1 MLWQILAHVTI
12 ALRPENVSEFL
23 ELLYPALL
31 LQDSELF
38 FSWKDGKLERNVE
51 GMLLLVRSLCRIG
64 FSISHSDND
73 KPTIS

>member
-1 MLWQILAHVTI
+1 VLWQILAHVAIT
-12 ALRPENVSEFL
+12 LRPKNVSEFL

-31 LQDSELF
+31 LKDSEF
-38 FSWKDGKLERNVE
+38 FLSWKYRKLERNVE

-64 FSISHSDND
+64 FSVPHSDND